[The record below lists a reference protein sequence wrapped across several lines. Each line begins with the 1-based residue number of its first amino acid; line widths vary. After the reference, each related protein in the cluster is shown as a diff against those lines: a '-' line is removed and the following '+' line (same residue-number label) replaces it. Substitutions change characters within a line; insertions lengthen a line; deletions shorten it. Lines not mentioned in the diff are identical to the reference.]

1 MKPLLLPLYL
11 TMCLTIQAQIFPIQ
25 VTPQLVPPYSPYL
38 SDYTAP
44 GAQALLIHIR
54 TNDITLSGYAV
65 KLRFTIEGV
74 GITIRTNPHFNPSPI
89 ILEGGGVQQTFQGVD
104 LYEYFDPYALDFSG
118 YSRNEYQKRARLP
131 EGLYRFTVEVLDF
144 NRGTLVSNAGT
155 TMAWIVLN
163 DPPMLNFPTNFSK
176 VPSGDPTNILF
187 SWTPRH
193 SGSPNAAFTTEYTF
207 RLIEVWP
214 ENRNPYDAFL
224 TQVPL
229 FEITTA
235 QHQLLYSTSEPAL
248 VHGRKYAWQVQSRD
262 TEGRDLFKNNGRS
275 EVFIFQYGEALAV
288 PQNFQ
293 LRWAKPTTLSVRWD
307 PVRHDSEEIKYR
319 LQYRP
324 RLRRENH
331 EWYETR
337 TQFTEKTLYQLQAD
351 TDYEMRVRAERITQ
365 ESAYTETMVFRTLR
379 PEKEEF
385 VCKDPVTPPPSPAN
399 THPVFPLSVNDTLHA
414 GGFSVLVRDVLEVEG
429 KYFGSG
435 VAIVPW
441 LNAAKVRVT
450 FENIR
455 VNDRFWLTA
464 GTVKSVW
471 STGSSFLLEEHTPI
485 LPGTTPEVGE
495 LDITVVEADSLITI
509 SGAAIASVTH
519 DEEGN
524 IVVATTDGKQH
535 TLARGEV
542 YAITDEV
549 GNGYIVD
556 EKGNVAKTTASQ
568 ASAAAARGNRKY
580 DLQFRFAQGQGLFG
594 FDEQRYEAL
603 SAHYQQLKGGQP
615 VAWKA
620 LSSAAADQL
629 EGSLQS
635 PEIDARR
642 IRFESGSSA
651 VTPLSAEQGVV
662 KLSLFGKMSGMEEEL
677 AALYSPADTLADNVL
692 GKINLVTYDPVH
704 YKLEIVPV
712 NGAAMPAT
720 VTPGIISERLN
731 FIYRQAVVSWQV
743 NLATGIQVDLPAKF
757 DEGQSG
763 LFSNYTADMK
773 KVLNAWGRLQDDTYY
788 LFLIDEPV
796 DPQTLGYMPRNRQ
809 AGFVFVAPHQGNG
822 EEFLKTIAHEL
833 GHGAFNLKH
842 TFSEYNLPPGTTN
855 NLMDY
860 SPGTA
865 LYKYQWDHIHD
876 PGKVVGW
883 FEGEDEGAMDNSLSQ
898 IEAEF
903 KMRFGI
909 NSANSVCWE
918 KGVSRVHEVYERF
931 DIEIAMYAGFL
942 RYLLCETEK
951 AKCENNESASGYA
964 CGLTNGLLQEL
975 DWITTLESIE
985 EWNIEPK
992 EILRCTLNEIP
1003 IGTPLDEDLTL
1014 SSVLFKCLVGVEL
1027 KELNNAI
1034 KDYIEQNWDDPY
1046 SQGQATAFAITLF
1059 SPFKAK
1065 LLAKLA
1071 NLPRYVKQLSNLKL
1085 LAKAGNRDELIKIS
1099 RSLLKGKKLDLTEVS
1114 LAGKTIDDVFS
1125 LPAPVG
1131 KFRQLIGKDKRTY
1144 RAADFWKQN
1153 NPEFKIYESN
1163 DGKYLI
1169 KHDPSSGRLLFAD
1182 LQTKQF
1188 VGFALDEENL
1198 ISNDYDRLLKNLK
1211 TVHGLPGGARY
1222 LTING
1227 KTINLSGDRAN
1238 FLFGKYAPNT
1248 VPGVSGEI
1256 GTDDIINELSI
1267 LKNYSFADES
1277 FELRPGSVHVLNMP
1291 DNMPIGNGNDFF
1303 EAYNKGFL
1311 DKVVKNKDKVNVVF
1325 VSDPRKGS
1333 LLDRYEASSRQF
1345 TGRPTGF
1352 AKEIRYMRDRK
1363 FFDVSL
1369 ADGTMINLNNID
1381 LANLD
1386 WSKWLY

>member
-74 GITIRTNPHFNPSPI
+74 GIKIRTNPHFNPSPI

-131 EGLYRFTVEVLDF
+131 EGLYHFTVEVLDF

-207 RLIEVWP
+207 RLIELWP
-214 ENRNPYDAFL
+214 ENRNPYDALL

-229 FEITTA
+229 FEIATA

-307 PVRHDSEEIKYR
+307 PVHHDSEEIKYR

-414 GGFSVLVRDVLEVEG
+414 GGFRVLVRDVLEVEG

-471 STGSSFLLEEHTPI
+471 SAGSSFLLEEHTPL

-524 IVVATTDGKQH
+524 IVVATTDGRQQ
-535 TLARGEV
+535 TLTRGEV

-594 FDEQRYEAL
+594 FDEQKYEAL
-603 SAHYQQLKGGQP
+603 SAHYQQLNGGQP

-620 LSSAAADQL
+620 LSSATADQL

-642 IRFESGSSA
+642 IRFESGSAS

-677 AALYSPADTLADNVL
+677 VALYSPADSLADNVL

-743 NLATGIQVDLPAKF
+743 NLASGIQVDLPAKF

-883 FEGEDEGAMDNSLSQ
+883 FDGEGEGAMDKQEYDLYLLEAQRLLVEGGVERWLQKFREVQSFFSYCDKDGWKSYNGEGIIPHCFWSDRNIPPPLYYTNRDFPFTAGL
-898 IEAEF
+898 IDGAYLEAE
-903 KMRFGI
+903 GI
-909 NSANSVCWE
+909 YHLPEIFSDITKLPGKIIYAYTKAYWE
-918 KGVSRVHEVYERF
+918 CR
-931 DIEIAMYAGFL
+931 
-942 RYLLCETEK
+942 TEK
-951 AKCENNESASGYA
+951 MVLTYA
-964 CGLTNGLLQEL
+964 EYEDILEQLSKSEREGGIWNWVKTQWYQYK
-975 DWITTLESIE
+975 DQIESIE
-985 EWNIEPK
+985 EYYKDCREADDIRSTLEDLHQLASNWEEIQTLSMGICKQVKLYWNTLEEDDNNGRYLRGKLIIPAATL
-992 EILRCTLNEIP
+992 ILPVGAGIASKAEKIKVMFRTLQESSEATWKKTISRLNERRSYF
-1003 IGTPLDEDLTL
+1003 TLTSRL
-1014 SSVLFKCLVGVEL
+1014 SSKS
-1027 KELNNAI
+1027 KSI
-1034 KDYIEQNWDDPY
+1034 
-1046 SQGQATAFAITLF
+1046 
-1059 SPFKAK
+1059 
-1065 LLAKLA
+1065 
-1071 NLPRYVKQLSNLKL
+1071 
-1085 LAKAGNRDELIKIS
+1085 
-1099 RSLLKGKKLDLTEVS
+1099 
-1114 LAGKTIDDVFS
+1114 
-1125 LPAPVG
+1125 
-1131 KFRQLIGKDKRTY
+1131 
-1144 RAADFWKQN
+1144 
-1153 NPEFKIYESN
+1153 
-1163 DGKYLI
+1163 
-1169 KHDPSSGRLLFAD
+1169 H
-1182 LQTKQF
+1182 
-1188 VGFALDEENL
+1188 ENL
-1198 ISNDYDRLLKNLK
+1198 IRAGYNGTAKEGEILYRDAKGTLVAKLSNDALSIKIPDHHGAWAQQSNTAQATEAFRNLMNNDVPLYK
-1211 TVHGLPGGARY
+1211 VGTLSRSTGPEAQYWSMENPMDVKDVRIFAAKYGIPEANVKDGDLFVEIAKPKPGIPIISRESPGFGDNPGGY
-1222 LTING
+1222 IEIVVPVG
-1227 KTINLSGDRAN
+1227 GVNL
-1238 FLFGKYAPNT
+1238 
-1248 VPGVSGEI
+1248 
-1256 GTDDIINELSI
+1256 
-1267 LKNYSFADES
+1267 ES
-1277 FELRPGSVHVLNMP
+1277 FHVIKL
-1291 DNMPIGNGNDFF
+1291 
-1303 EAYNKGFL
+1303 K
-1311 DKVVKNKDKVNVVF
+1311 
-1325 VSDPRKGS
+1325 
-1333 LLDRYEASSRQF
+1333 
-1345 TGRPTGF
+1345 
-1352 AKEIRYMRDRK
+1352 
-1363 FFDVSL
+1363 
-1369 ADGTMINLNNID
+1369 
-1381 LANLD
+1381 
-1386 WSKWLY
+1386 